1 MVEKIDPSAKNALPP
16 LTPPSEIDST
26 APSQSPSPK
35 GVSQVPD
42 TLEMKESEEENAE
55 NTKSPQKS
63 TPASVFGYF
72 KQLYDKVFPPSS
84 QNEQIPGIEN
94 PFSEEKDPGLSL
106 PLQEHPLEEG
116 FLENLIDSPGAKI
129 SQKPQSIFEKVLP
142 FSFTPSAEKDIK
154 QEHAVSTNGINPLQK
169 PGTDSPSSL
178 FSTLS
183 LSPKQQNVLHMLFGD
198 FGTEKGSIFATK
210 TLLESI
216 AARIVKEGI
225 HPLQIVSYLLMD
237 PTKKSLQTILSQRD
251 NPSQGSTSHADV
263 AKRTL
268 LLSLEKSKTEE
279 TLLPYLKE
287 FAETFR
293 LDYTKLEVFTKTSQ
307 WQEFMNHLL
316 VHQEPVNSGKEA
328 HAKMNAVTLSAVI
341 SALASPTMQLVQ
353 PSVIVTALP
362 INPPFIFNAKGKKKS
377 SEKEKTKD
385 SEKDS
390 SEDDLDEK

>member
-1 MVEKIDPSAKNALPP
+1 MIEKIDPSTKNELPLLSP
-16 LTPPSEIDST
+16 TSEIDST

-35 GVSQVPD
+35 GISQAPD
-42 TLEMKESEEENAE
+42 TLEIKESKEENIA
-55 NTKSPQKS
+55 NAKSPQKP

-72 KQLYDKVFPPSS
+72 KQLYDKVFSPSS
-84 QNEQIPGIEN
+84 QNEQIPGVET
-94 PFSEEKDPGLSL
+94 PFSEEKELGLSL
-106 PLQEHPLEEG
+106 PLQEHPLEED
-116 FLENLIDSPGAKI
+116 FRENLIDSHGAKI
-129 SQKPQSIFEKVLP
+129 SLKPQSIPP

-154 QEHAVSTNGINPLQK
+154 QEHAVSTNEINPLQK

-210 TLLESI
+210 ALLESVS
-216 AARIVKEGI
+216 ARIIKEGI
-225 HPLQIVSYLLMD
+225 HPLQILSYLLMD
-237 PTKKSLQTILSQRD
+237 PTKKSLHTILSQRD
-251 NPSQGSTSHADV
+251 TIISQESSSHPAV

-268 LLSLEKSKTEE
+268 LLSLEKSKTEK

-287 FAETFR
+287 FTETFR
-293 LDYTKLEVFTKTSQ
+293 LDYTKLEAFIKASQ

-316 VHQEPVNSGKEA
+316 VYQEPVNSGKEA
-328 HAKMNAVTLSAVI
+328 HTKMNAATLSAVI
-341 SALASPTMQLVQ
+341 SALAPPTMQIVQ

-362 INPPFIFNAKGKKKS
+362 INPPFIFNTKGKRKS

-390 SEDDLDEK
+390 SDDDSKEK